1 MCISKS
7 AVFFTPIFRKAG
19 HEKMDGTKS
28 IGAEISAPML
38 NCFMSTY
45 STAFYD
51 PGGGSGGGA
60 SSG

>member
-1 MCISKS
+1 
-7 AVFFTPIFRKAG
+7 
-19 HEKMDGTKS
+19 MDGTKS